1 MSPLA
6 RAVGSIGNK
15 FAQGESSKG
24 LSRGTMAASAIG
36 LLWLS
41 GNLFAYGS
49 LLVPSDPQES
59 LLAERKSPRGAPP
72 PSAASLPST
81 PFFGRAEPKKAT
93 EVPEVDLENIPLTQL
108 NIVLSGVFDSS
119 NKTKASA
126 LVSEKGKPSKRLYVG
141 DQLPGGAELYS
152 VEVDHVVLR
161 RNGRMEKLTYPEVD
175 GRPNVPLRGV
185 SSSRQRTSSSSS
197 SRRTA
202 QRGENQQ
209 NIRERMEQL
218 RELARERRA
227 QREPK

>member
-59 LLAERKSPRGAPP
+59 LLAERKSPKGAPP

-141 DQLPGGAELYS
+141 DRLPGGAELYS

-202 QRGENQQ
+202 QRDENQQ